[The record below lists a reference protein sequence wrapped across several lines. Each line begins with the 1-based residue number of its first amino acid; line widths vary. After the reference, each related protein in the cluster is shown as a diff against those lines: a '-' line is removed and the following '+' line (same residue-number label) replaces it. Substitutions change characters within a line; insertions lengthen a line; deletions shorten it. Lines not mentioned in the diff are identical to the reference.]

1 MNPLVSVIIPSHNE
15 ITRMLEIIRSVIA
28 NSTNVEVVIDDD
40 GSPDFNG
47 ERDTEVFRGGTRGPA
62 RKTGAPRTAHEY
74 IRSAHCCQMLLRHF
88 PVERHIGEF
97 EYVERLKM
105 ISLLCNRRYKKW
117 FECMADTL
125 VSVPLRA

>member
-47 ERDTEVFRGGTRGPA
+47 ERDTEVFRGGTRGQRERRVLQGPPMNIYVA
-62 RKTGAPRTAHEY
+62 LIVAK
-74 IRSAHCCQMLLRHF
+74 CCCA
-88 PVERHIGEF
+88 
-97 EYVERLKM
+97 
-105 ISLLCNRRYKKW
+105 ISLLSDISANLNTWRGSK
-117 FECMADTL
+117 
-125 VSVPLRA
+125 